1 MRISKL
7 LTGLAVLAFTAS
19 TSLALAEDGSI
30 KITAPVEG
38 AKLDAMA
45 QNKMAYEVDPGTK
58 GDHIHVYVDNKEQAV
73 LKEKKGS
80 YTFETMT
87 PGAHNIC
94 IKVVNKGH
102 TPIGLEK
109 CVKVKVE

>member
-7 LTGLAVLAFTAS
+7 LSGFVFLAIAAT

-30 KITAPVEG
+30 KITSPAEG
-38 AKLDAMA
+38 AKLDAMT
-45 QNKMAYEVDPGTK
+45 QNKMAYEVDVGSK

-102 TPIGLEK
+102 TPIGLDK

>member
-7 LTGLAVLAFTAS
+7 LSGFVFLTIAAT

-30 KITAPVEG
+30 KITSPIEG

-45 QNKMAYEVDPGTK
+45 QNKMAYEVDVGTK

-80 YTFETMT
+80 YTFETMS
-87 PGAHNIC
+87 PGAHNNG